1 MTSKQDRYILWH
13 TFIYE
18 LKHLYE
24 HESKHLSGTLWC
36 THGTT
41 RGKRSTSRQPRCSHS
56 YVTSTLALATRSK
69 LVATSEQRKRCTNNS
84 ATQVL
89 AVSHELQSEPQTS
102 YTAVLPNP
110 ARNLSIL
117 AVQVKRFII
126 EEVNIGS
133 KNINFV
139 SSQDA
144 TISLQ
149 WLPPVNSLLT
159 EYNIRY
165 KPVVSPKKR
174 FHHKEYF

>member
-1 MTSKQDRYILWH
+1 MVYTRNDTGQAVNIETTKMLTQLRD
-13 TFIYE
+13 
-18 LKHLYE
+18 LYPGAGYKIQV
-24 HESKHLSGTLWC
+24 SC
-36 THGTT
+36 N
-41 RGKRSTSRQPRCSHS
+41 KRAKEKV
-56 YVTSTLALATRSK
+56 Y
-69 LVATSEQRKRCTNNS
+69 NS

-89 AVSHELQSEPQTS
+89 AVSHDLQSEPQTS

-117 AVQVKRFII
+117 AVQVKRFMI

-165 KPVVSPKKR
+165 KPVVSPS
-174 FHHKEYF
+174 

>member
-1 MTSKQDRYILWH
+1 MVYTRNDTGQAVNIETTKMLTQLRD
-13 TFIYE
+13 
-18 LKHLYE
+18 LYPGAGYKIQV
-24 HESKHLSGTLWC
+24 SC
-36 THGTT
+36 N
-41 RGKRSTSRQPRCSHS
+41 KRAKEKV
-56 YVTSTLALATRSK
+56 Y
-69 LVATSEQRKRCTNNS
+69 NS

-117 AVQVKRFII
+117 AVQVKRFMI

-165 KPVVSPKKR
+165 KPVVSPS
-174 FHHKEYF
+174 

>member
-1 MTSKQDRYILWH
+1 M
-13 TFIYE
+13 
-18 LKHLYE
+18 
-24 HESKHLSGTLWC
+24 
-36 THGTT
+36 
-41 RGKRSTSRQPRCSHS
+41 
-56 YVTSTLALATRSK
+56 
-69 LVATSEQRKRCTNNS
+69 
-84 ATQVL
+84 L

-117 AVQVKRFII
+117 AVQVNRFII
-126 EEVNIGS
+126 EVEENIGS
-133 KNINFV
+133 KTLNINFV

-165 KPVVSPKKR
+165 KPVVSPS
-174 FHHKEYF
+174 

>member
-1 MTSKQDRYILWH
+1 MVYTRNDTGQAVNIETTKMLTQLRDLYPGAGYKIQVSRNKQAKEKVY
-13 TFIYE
+13 
-18 LKHLYE
+18 
-24 HESKHLSGTLWC
+24 
-36 THGTT
+36 
-41 RGKRSTSRQPRCSHS
+41 
-56 YVTSTLALATRSK
+56 
-69 LVATSEQRKRCTNNS
+69 NS

-117 AVQVKRFII
+117 AVQVKRFMI

-165 KPVVSPKKR
+165 KPVVSPS
-174 FHHKEYF
+174 

>member
-1 MTSKQDRYILWH
+1 M
-13 TFIYE
+13 
-18 LKHLYE
+18 
-24 HESKHLSGTLWC
+24 
-36 THGTT
+36 
-41 RGKRSTSRQPRCSHS
+41 
-56 YVTSTLALATRSK
+56 
-69 LVATSEQRKRCTNNS
+69 
-84 ATQVL
+84 L

-117 AVQVKRFII
+117 AVQVNRFII
-126 EEVNIGS
+126 EEENIGS

>member
-1 MTSKQDRYILWH
+1 MYTRNDTGQAVNIETTKMLTQLRD
-13 TFIYE
+13 
-18 LKHLYE
+18 LYPGAGYKIQV
-24 HESKHLSGTLWC
+24 SC
-36 THGTT
+36 N
-41 RGKRSTSRQPRCSHS
+41 KRAKENV
-56 YVTSTLALATRSK
+56 Y
-69 LVATSEQRKRCTNNS
+69 NS

-117 AVQVKRFII
+117 AVQVNRFII
-126 EEVNIGS
+126 EEENIGS

-165 KPVVSPKKR
+165 KPVVSPS
-174 FHHKEYF
+174 

>member
-1 MTSKQDRYILWH
+1 MVYTRNDTGQAVNIETTKMLTQLRDLYPGAGYKIQVSCNKQPNENVY
-13 TFIYE
+13 
-18 LKHLYE
+18 
-24 HESKHLSGTLWC
+24 
-36 THGTT
+36 
-41 RGKRSTSRQPRCSHS
+41 
-56 YVTSTLALATRSK
+56 
-69 LVATSEQRKRCTNNS
+69 NS

-89 AVSHELQSEPQTS
+89 AVSHDLQSEPQTS

-117 AVQVKRFII
+117 AVQVNRFII
-126 EEVNIGS
+126 EEENIGS

-165 KPVVSPKKR
+165 KPVVSPS
-174 FHHKEYF
+174 